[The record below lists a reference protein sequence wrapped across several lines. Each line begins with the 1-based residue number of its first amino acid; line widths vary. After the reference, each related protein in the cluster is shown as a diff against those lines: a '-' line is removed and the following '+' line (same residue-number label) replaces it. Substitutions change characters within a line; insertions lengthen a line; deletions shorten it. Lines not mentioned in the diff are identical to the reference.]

1 MRVLLPIAVLAL
13 VSSFTPSLA
22 QANKCQTDASDAS
35 FALWPRGSISTGQT
49 KTGMHP
55 CGKRIKCA
63 GGKQNASGTRTCQWI
78 K

>member
-1 MRVLLPIAVLAL
+1 MRVRLFVAVFVL
-13 VSSFTPSLA
+13 VSSLTPSLA
-22 QANKCQTDASDAS
+22 QEKKCQADASDAS